1 MTRKLFWEN
10 PYETEF
16 EAKIIALR
24 EEGIVL
30 DQTLFYPKS
39 GGQAGDRG
47 SLTAGGLLFEV
58 DNVIKKKNEI
68 IHHVSS
74 DFRHILN
81 EGENIRGNIDWE
93 YRYGLMKAHSS
104 QHIFSAL
111 ILQRYNIETSQ
122 VYIEFEEVTLNLVQ
136 QISFN
141 QLKSALQ
148 EINDICILNN
158 REIVAK
164 IIPFKEAVKISNRIR
179 GQIPEHDQIRLI
191 QAENCDMV
199 CCGGTHVKN
208 SIEIGPLII
217 YSFKKGKEIR
227 YLVGKKALNMITKL
241 NVDFLNSAD
250 LLGQPINN
258 IKDAIEKQINFVS
271 KLQQDNTNLITK
283 TLRIISKNPILLLN
297 KISIYIIELEIDNKI
312 LNKEFKNFPLNS
324 LLIIKSE
331 DNKIKVLSKNK
342 EILANDIIQ
351 YLLGIYGGKGGGS
364 NQSAQALLHNIPKDI
379 LTDLK
384 AFLIQNQ

>member
-47 SLTAGGLLFEV
+47 SLRAGGSLFEV

-68 IHHVSS
+68 IHQISS

-81 EGENIRGNIDWE
+81 EGETVRGNIDWE

-104 QHIFSAL
+104 QHIFSAI
-111 ILQRYNIETSQ
+111 ILQKYNIETSQ
-122 VYIEFEEVTLNLVQ
+122 VYIEFEDVTLNLDQ
-136 QISFN
+136 QISYN
-141 QLKSALQ
+141 QLKSALK
-148 EINDICILNN
+148 EINGICTINN
-158 REIVAK
+158 REIFAE
-164 IIPFKEAVKISNRIR
+164 IISYKEAEKISNRIR
-179 GQIPEHDQIRLI
+179 GQIPKHDQIRLI
-191 QAENCDMV
+191 QAENCDLV

-208 SIEIGPLII
+208 SLEIGPLII

-227 YLVGKKALNMITKL
+227 YLVGKKAINMISKL
-241 NVDFLNSAD
+241 NVDSLNSAD
-250 LLGQPINN
+250 LLGQPINK
-258 IKDAIEKQINFVS
+258 IKDAIKKQITFIS
-271 KLQQDNTNLITK
+271 KLQQDNISLVIK
-283 TLRIISKNPILLLN
+283 TLRIICKNPILTLN
-297 KISIYIIELEIDNKI
+297 NSSIYIIEFEIDNKI
-312 LNKEFKNFPLNS
+312 LNKEFKNFPSNS
-324 LLIIKSE
+324 LLIIRSE
-331 DNKIKVLSKNK
+331 VNRIKVLSKNK
-342 EILANDIIQ
+342 KIIANDIIQ
-351 YLLGIYGGKGGGS
+351 YLIGKYGGKGGGS
-364 NQSAQALLHNIPKDI
+364 NQSAQALMHTIPKDI
-379 LTDLK
+379 LSDLK